1 MEKLKLWFKH
11 KDGFIKIDET
21 FIYFTQSGNWQDAY
35 DQPLYNLRKDRLN
48 ITTVVFYAA
57 FLTFTVFILYAS
69 LNNRNATL
77 FTVVSVGF
85 AIYQF
90 YSKHN
95 RFKNASYK
103 VYNSSITNIIIESD
117 RAEIEF
123 KSEEKVITKELNN
136 IGPQGIVHL
145 LTLKEYL
152 FETNEEMG

>member
-1 MEKLKLWFKH
+1 M
-11 KDGFIKIDET
+11 
-21 FIYFTQSGNWQDAY
+21 A
-35 DQPLYNLRKDRLN
+35 
-48 ITTVVFYAA
+48 
-57 FLTFTVFILYAS
+57 
-69 LNNRNATL
+69 
-77 FTVVSVGF
+77 
-85 AIYQF
+85 
-90 YSKHN
+90 KHN